1 MASVIDCEVKQFNPS
16 MSVYIICGTKK
27 SNQTFG
33 TPHLSVDIILLSDEC
48 FFALGSISHRF
59 SSGY

>member
-16 MSVYIICGTKK
+16 MSVYI
-27 SNQTFG
+27 SNQTFV
-33 TPHLSVDIILLSDEC
+33 TPHLLVDIILLSDEC